1 MFPLWLIIKLL
12 ILLWPIVTRQN
23 EIFSL
28 STESE
33 GKLLTRRGDKN
44 GSDNWR
50 NYRGG
55 VHACSCFWRKIG
67 FTLGPS
73 VPGVP
78 GRPRGPCR
86 PWGPAAPLSP
96 GNPRSPC
103 TVTEGQS
110 AWRWIAQTSGDMKW
124 SVSAYSGPSGTR
136 GSSLSRDTL
145 EGENEKLH
153 LRCDHSSG
161 RCDKVMPV
169 NLYYGCHGAFC
180 RTIMEIWH
188 SWIF

>member
-1 MFPLWLIIKLL
+1 MFPVWLIIKLL
-12 ILLWPIVTRQN
+12 ILLWPIVRHQN

-44 GSDNWR
+44 GSDNWC

-55 VHACSCFWRKIG
+55 AHACSCFWRKIG
-67 FTLGPS
+67 FTLCPS

-103 TVTEGQS
+103 TVTEWQS
-110 AWRWIAQTSGDMKW
+110 TAGVTVDRSNKWWHEMKCVSLLGARWYQRLQPLQGHPGRWKW
-124 SVSAYSGPSGTR
+124 EV
-136 GSSLSRDTL
+136 TL
-145 EGENEKLH
+145 QVRSQQLPVWQ
-153 LRCDHSSG
+153 G
-161 RCDKVMPV
+161 R
-169 NLYYGCHGAFC
+169 A
-180 RTIMEIWH
+180 
-188 SWIF
+188 S